1 MTQLRMPQTAQN
13 AWSSYDIDLL
23 LRDTMKQAGHGLLFI
38 DLDDIAGTHIDIQW
52 LRCKLTSLTAE
63 MPGSYAFV
71 IAVDDARLQTQP
83 IDMPLSTSVLH
94 FADYT
99 VDELMAILT
108 QRLTRQGFTL
118 SPEAA
123 QEIYQRILL
132 LSKNRPGLSNARTIK
147 HICTALTAEAQ
158 LRVLET
164 QKSPISTDKNN
175 TIEITM
181 DDLSSLKWKE
191 IHNPKIGF

>member
-1 MTQLRMPQTAQN
+1 
-13 AWSSYDIDLL
+13 
-23 LRDTMKQAGHGLLFI
+23 
-38 DLDDIAGTHIDIQW
+38 
-52 LRCKLTSLTAE
+52 
-63 MPGSYAFV
+63 V
-71 IAVDDARLQTQP
+71 IAVDDARLQAQP

-164 QKSPISTDKNN
+164 QKSPVSTDKNN

>member
-1 MTQLRMPQTAQN
+1 
-13 AWSSYDIDLL
+13 
-23 LRDTMKQAGHGLLFI
+23 
-38 DLDDIAGTHIDIQW
+38 
-52 LRCKLTSLTAE
+52 

-94 FADYT
+94 FPNYT

-108 QRLTRQGFTL
+108 QRLSRQGFSL
-118 SPEAA
+118 SPDAA

-132 LSKNRPGLSNARTIK
+132 LSQNRPGLANARTIK

-164 QKSPISTDKNN
+164 QKSSISTAKNEPV
-175 TIEITM
+175 EITI
-181 DDLSSLKWKE
+181 DDLSSVKWKE
-191 IHNPKIGF
+191 VHNPKIGF